1 MWKSLLEN
9 IQGIVLMV
17 GLGFLALEDIKTHKI
32 RSMSIIVFALV
43 GAILSFLNGN
53 WFDWRLILGFIPGI
67 IVLFLG
73 LLTKETIGY
82 GDGLVVLALGCYL
95 NIFEIIG
102 LSMLALTLA
111 GLEAVFLIVV
121 YHKGKKELSFIRKE
135 WKASYTVEA
144 AFVVPI
150 LLSAMLVAM
159 LIGLDLYEDVKG
171 EQEQEKIM
179 QMWQVKEFYKYQIVN
194 EVIKYES

>member
-111 GLEAVFLIVV
+111 GLAAVFLIVV
-121 YHKGKKELSFIRKE
+121 YHKGKKELLP
-135 WKASYTVEA
+135 
-144 AFVVPI
+144 FVPFLFVAHLIVI
-150 LLSAMLVAM
+150 LL
-159 LIGLDLYEDVKG
+159 
-171 EQEQEKIM
+171 
-179 QMWQVKEFYKYQIVN
+179 
-194 EVIKYES
+194 

>member
-17 GLGFLALEDIKTHKI
+17 GLGFLALEDIKTRKI
-32 RSMSIIVFALV
+32 RSMSIIVFALA

-67 IVLFLG
+67 FVLFLG

-82 GDGLVVLALGCYL
+82 GDGLVILALGCYL

-102 LSMLALTLA
+102 LSMLALT
-111 GLEAVFLIVV
+111 
-121 YHKGKKELSFIRKE
+121 
-135 WKASYTVEA
+135 
-144 AFVVPI
+144 
-150 LLSAMLVAM
+150 
-159 LIGLDLYEDVKG
+159 
-171 EQEQEKIM
+171 
-179 QMWQVKEFYKYQIVN
+179 
-194 EVIKYES
+194 

>member
-102 LSMLALTLA
+102 LSMLALSI
-111 GLEAVFLIVV
+111 FDRRI
-121 YHKGKKELSFIRKE
+121 S
-135 WKASYTVEA
+135 
-144 AFVVPI
+144 
-150 LLSAMLVAM
+150 
-159 LIGLDLYEDVKG
+159 
-171 EQEQEKIM
+171 
-179 QMWQVKEFYKYQIVN
+179 
-194 EVIKYES
+194 

>member
-17 GLGFLALEDIKTHKI
+17 GLGFLALEDIKTRKI

-82 GDGLVVLALGCYL
+82 G
-95 NIFEIIG
+95 
-102 LSMLALTLA
+102 LSR
-111 GLEAVFLIVV
+111 I
-121 YHKGKKELSFIRKE
+121 
-135 WKASYTVEA
+135 
-144 AFVVPI
+144 
-150 LLSAMLVAM
+150 
-159 LIGLDLYEDVKG
+159 
-171 EQEQEKIM
+171 
-179 QMWQVKEFYKYQIVN
+179 
-194 EVIKYES
+194 

>member
-1 MWKSLLEN
+1 MFKMWKSLLEN

-17 GLGFLALEDIKTHKI
+17 GLGFLALEDIKTRKI
-32 RSMSIIVFALV
+32 RSMSIIVFALA

-67 IVLFLG
+67 FVLFLG

-82 GDGLVVLALGCYL
+82 GDGLVILALGCYL

-111 GLEAVFLIVV
+111 GLAAVFLIVV
-121 YHKGKKELSFIRKE
+121 YHKGKKELLP
-135 WKASYTVEA
+135 
-144 AFVVPI
+144 FVPFLFVAHLIVI
-150 LLSAMLVAM
+150 LL
-159 LIGLDLYEDVKG
+159 
-171 EQEQEKIM
+171 
-179 QMWQVKEFYKYQIVN
+179 
-194 EVIKYES
+194 

>member
-17 GLGFLALEDIKTHKI
+17 GLGFLALEDIKTRKI

-111 GLEAVFLIVV
+111 AVFLIVV
-121 YHKGKKELSFIRKE
+121 YHKGKKELLP
-135 WKASYTVEA
+135 
-144 AFVVPI
+144 FVPFLFVAHLIVI
-150 LLSAMLVAM
+150 LL
-159 LIGLDLYEDVKG
+159 
-171 EQEQEKIM
+171 
-179 QMWQVKEFYKYQIVN
+179 
-194 EVIKYES
+194 

>member
-111 GLEAVFLIVV
+111 GLAAVFLIVV
-121 YHKGKKELSFIRKE
+121 YHKGKTLR
-135 WKASYTVEA
+135 
-144 AFVVPI
+144 
-150 LLSAMLVAM
+150 LLYPETKFRDD
-159 LIGLDLYEDVKG
+159 LDLGLMYQDMYYMSEGYLWHQMERGNIDPDKMEKEYMAFLELWKKAYLKG
-171 EQEQEKIM
+171 EKD
-179 QMWQVKEFYKYQIVN
+179 
-194 EVIKYES
+194 EVCN